1 MKSINT
7 LVSDI
12 QQRLVSGKS
21 FDEETVTAFA
31 HNLAKKLAN
40 RLSEAYKSALRLS
53 NIGTKCDRKLW
64 YSINYPELAEPLP
77 ASARLKFLY
86 GDILEEVVLFLARAA
101 GHTVTDEQA
110 EVKVN
115 GVKGHIDG
123 LIDGELVDVK
133 SASSYGFK
141 KFREHG
147 LEQDDPFG
155 YLDQLGSYGFG
166 LDKRVGHFLAI
177 DKTLGH
183 ITLDTYELKQKDYNN
198 LVDKKREMLAGE
210 LPKRAFKDEAEGK
223 SGNRKLGIACSYCPF
238 KLQCWPGLRAF
249 KYSRGP
255 TFLTHVQRTPEVPEL
270 TFQEASE

>member
-86 GDILEEVVLFLARAA
+86 GDILEEVVLF
-101 GHTVTDEQA
+101 QS
-110 EVKVN
+110 
-115 GVKGHIDG
+115 DG
-123 LIDGELVDVK
+123 
-133 SASSYGFK
+133 
-141 KFREHG
+141 
-147 LEQDDPFG
+147 
-155 YLDQLGSYGFG
+155 
-166 LDKRVGHFLAI
+166 
-177 DKTLGH
+177 
-183 ITLDTYELKQKDYNN
+183 KQK
-198 LVDKKREMLAGE
+198 
-210 LPKRAFKDEAEGK
+210 
-223 SGNRKLGIACSYCPF
+223 NRLIRLLTRFY
-238 KLQCWPGLRAF
+238 LRIVF
-249 KYSRGP
+249 PY
-255 TFLTHVQRTPEVPEL
+255 
-270 TFQEASE
+270 